1 MSAAWRASEGPQE
14 RSLAQEDLVD
24 HEASMG
30 SETEGEEGN
39 MNEMKGGG
47 VIHAVVNEKTCKHVA
62 PIL

>member
-39 MNEMKGGG
+39 MNEGRRRHSCRGERKN
-47 VIHAVVNEKTCKHVA
+47 V
-62 PIL
+62 